1 MAENFEKV
9 RIVLAGEGTYPYE
22 VGGVSVWAHLLIQNL
37 QEIDFILMPIM
48 MHPYV
53 KSKYEIPSNVIDV
66 VKVPLWGTE
75 EPTEYVRTA
84 PFSSILYSKIRTTE
98 AIINEQFIPIFDT
111 LLDYIYGITDDMD
124 ELGEV
129 LFQFYWFFQTYDYHT
144 TFRSKLV
151 WDKFKDKIG
160 QIYLN
165 AEGDVPS
172 VYDTVEALRYMFR
185 FFITLLP
192 AVPYADIYHSSA
204 AAFCG
209 LPCLIAKKLHGSR
222 FLLTEHGIYIRE
234 QMLQA
239 SRIKMPLRTKEFLM
253 NLITMVARVNYYHA
267 DIIAPVCDY
276 NKRWEEQWG
285 ALPSRIRTI
294 YNGIDTERFKRL
306 DVPSSDRPTVVMVA
320 RIDPLKDIE
329 SYIHTCALVAKEI
342 PEVLFKMYGPKLD
355 ESYYNRCESLVET
368 LKVGGNFIFA
378 GLTSN
383 PVEAYNEGDVVML
396 TSISEAFPFVVL
408 EAMACEKVVVSS
420 DVGGTKEVLE
430 GFGFVVKPKDY
441 EQFAEKVLLVLN
453 DRVMREEMG
462 IAAREHILNGF
473 RIEDMVRNYQNLYK
487 WLNELPRSIDIE
499 VSKFRQG
506 KNELNDEELEE
517 ELSSMLRDKDEC

>member
-1 MAENFEKV
+1 MSENSEKI

-37 QEIDFILMPIM
+37 KEIDFILMPIM

-53 KSKYEIPSNVIDV
+53 KLKYEIPENVIDV
-66 VKVPLWGTE
+66 LKVPLWGTE
-75 EPTEYVRTA
+75 EPTEYVRSI
-84 PFSSILYSKIRTTE
+84 PFSSIIYSKIRTTDN
-98 AIINEQFIPIFDT
+98 AIREKFIPIFDN
-111 LLDYIYGITDDMD
+111 LIDHIYSIRNDMD
-124 ELGEV
+124 ELGDT
-129 LFQFYWFFQTYDYHT
+129 LFQFYSFFQMYDYHT

-151 WDKFKDKIG
+151 WDTFKQKIA
-160 QIYLN
+160 QIY
-165 AEGDVPS
+165 ADAQEVPS

-192 AVPYADIYHSSA
+192 PVPYADIYHSSA

-209 LPCLIAKKLHGSR
+209 LPCIIAKKLHGSR

-239 SRIKMPLRTKEFLM
+239 SRVKMPLRTKEFLM
-253 NLITMVARVNYYHA
+253 NLITMVARMNYYHA
-267 DIIAPVCDY
+267 DVISPVCDY
-276 NKRWEEQWG
+276 NKRWEIKWG
-285 ALPSRIRTI
+285 ATPSRISTI
-294 YNGIDTERFKRL
+294 YNGIDTDRFKRL
-306 DVPSSDRPTVVMVA
+306 DVPRSPRPTVVMIA

-329 SYIHTCALVAKEI
+329 TFIHTCALVAKEI
-342 PEVLFKMYGPKLD
+342 PDVWFKMYGPKLD
-355 ESYYNRCESLVET
+355 PDYYERCERLVDSLGIQ
-368 LKVGGNFIFA
+368 KNFVFA

-383 PVEAYNEGDVVML
+383 PAEAYNEGDVVML
-396 TSISEAFPFVVL
+396 TSISEAFPFVVI
-408 EAMACEKVVVSS
+408 EAMACERVMVSS

-453 DRVMREEMG
+453 DRVMAEEMG

-473 RIEDMVRNYQNLYK
+473 RIEDMVYNYRTMYQHLYAIPASVEIASHVK
-487 WLNELPRSIDIE
+487 APEDELSDDE
-499 VSKFRQG
+499 LEAELSNMF
-506 KNELNDEELEE
+506 KNEDE
-517 ELSSMLRDKDEC
+517 

>member
-1 MAENFEKV
+1 
-9 RIVLAGEGTYPYE
+9 
-22 VGGVSVWAHLLIQNL
+22 
-37 QEIDFILMPIM
+37 
-48 MHPYV
+48 
-53 KSKYEIPSNVIDV
+53 
-66 VKVPLWGTE
+66 
-75 EPTEYVRTA
+75 
-84 PFSSILYSKIRTTE
+84 
-98 AIINEQFIPIFDT
+98 
-111 LLDYIYGITDDMD
+111 
-124 ELGEV
+124 
-129 LFQFYWFFQTYDYHT
+129 
-144 TFRSKLV
+144 V

-192 AVPYADIYHSSA
+192 TVPYADIYHSSA

-253 NLITMVARVNYYHA
+253 NLITMVARINYYHA

-285 ALPSRIRTI
+285 ALPTRIRTI

-306 DVPSSDRPTVVMVA
+306 DVPSSNRPTVVMVA

-355 ESYYNRCESLVET
+355 PVYYEVCEALVISLGVEN
-368 LKVGGNFIFA
+368 NFVFS

-408 EAMACEKVVVSS
+408 EAMACERVMVSS

-441 EQFAEKVLLVLN
+441 KTFAQKVLLVLN
-453 DRVMREEMG
+453 DRVMAEEMG
-462 IAAREHILNGF
+462 IAAREHVLNGF
-473 RIEDMVRNYQNLYK
+473 RIEDMVFNYRNLYRD
-487 WLNELPRSIDIE
+487 LYEMPSSVELVHHRILPSEDKL
-499 VSKFRQG
+499 S
-506 KNELNDEELEE
+506 NAELEA
-517 ELSSMLRDKDEC
+517 ELSELFSNEDK